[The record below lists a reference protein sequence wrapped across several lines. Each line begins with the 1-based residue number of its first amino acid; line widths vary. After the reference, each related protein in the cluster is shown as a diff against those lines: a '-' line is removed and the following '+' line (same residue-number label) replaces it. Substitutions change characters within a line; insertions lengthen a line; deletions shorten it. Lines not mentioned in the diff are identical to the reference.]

1 MFLKNN
7 RMHDRSNCRLNQS
20 YPTEHF
26 GVTKTKTSID
36 QCYLCTYVVAQRR
49 PWGWFNKIQKF
60 AKCASTICK
69 KKYRRNSGSCFHTYY
84 VCKIKE
90 HQFLALRT
98 VSIREK
104 RPIYYFLFFLFQ
116 PFCSRS
122 ALLTGLPVHQN
133 GMYGLHQEVQHFN
146 SFQKVRSVTK
156 ILMDKGVKTGWI

>member
-104 RPIYYFLFFLFQ
+104 RPIYYFLFFFSN
-116 PFCSRS
+116 PFVVD
-122 ALLTGLPVHQN
+122 LPSSLVCQFTR
-133 GMYGLHQEVQHFN
+133 MECTDC
-146 SFQKVRSVTK
+146 TK
-156 ILMDKGVKTGWI
+156 KSNTSTAFKRFEA